1 MGIFGRVLGQMTGL
15 LIGIGN
21 KINDG
26 FGGRCGG
33 GIYEVWVSVLW
44 LQDVKF

>member
-1 MGIFGRVLGQMTGL
+1 MGIFGRVLSPMTGL

-21 KINDG
+21 KMRDG
-26 FGGRCGG
+26 RGG
-33 GIYEVWVSVLW
+33 GVYEVWVSVLW